1 MTTTQVATLTNR
13 QKAAVLL
20 ISLDAK
26 TPGLSQQLFSK
37 MGESKS
43 RVLLH
48 EISKMGQVS
57 LEIIDSVIEEFYM
70 LAISQEV
77 LIGGK
82 NLTDKYLKESF
93 GIDNYEDFFASK
105 TGLFSFVNQLN
116 DVELMAFLKEE
127 NPQVIALIMSLIP
140 DKRSAKL
147 LEQFDLQTTAVIS
160 KKMLSLNV
168 PNYSMLWKFHRK
180 LETHLIAE
188 DQDTIEES
196 QQIFK
201 LSRVLEMMVSDTR
214 DSVMGV
220 IEQTDSESAD
230 KIKQL
235 IFSFADLIFM
245 GPKDIQNMLVE
256 IDPLETL
263 AVAMSGIS
271 QDLYTKIKDNISEKL
286 APRLDETISTL
297 PQLSKDDIQQAQTQ
311 IVLLCRKLEKE
322 EKISPL
328 SEIIE
333 KKQQVGVSLDK
344 ESKTKEPISDQKE
357 DTQAVTEKKVEGS
370 TQKEE
375 EILLDKDDEI
385 SSPEFK
391 EEDGLEE
398 QQNGGTSD

>member
-1 MTTTQVATLTNR
+1 MTAIQVATLTNR
-13 QKAAVLL
+13 QKSAILL

-26 TPGLSQQLFSK
+26 NPGLSQQLFSK

-57 LEIIDSVIEEFYM
+57 LETIDSVIEEFYM

-93 GIDNYEDFFASK
+93 GIDNYEEFFASK

-116 DVELMAFLKEE
+116 DVKLMTFLKDE

-147 LEQFDLQTTAVIS
+147 LEQFDLQTTAIIS
-160 KKMLSLNV
+160 KKMLSLEV

-180 LETHLIAE
+180 LETHLITE

-214 DSVMGV
+214 ESVMGA
-220 IEQTDSESAD
+220 IEQSDSESAD

-235 IFSFADLIFM
+235 IFSFDDLIFM

-263 AVAMSGIS
+263 AIAMTGIS
-271 QDLYTKIKDNISEKL
+271 KELYSKIKDNISEKL

-297 PQLSKDDIQQAQTQ
+297 PQLSKEDIQQAQTQ
-311 IVLLCRKLEKE
+311 IVLICRKLEQE

-333 KKQQVGVSLDK
+333 KKQQSGMSLAKKSKKIEEAVLTEEKAK
-344 ESKTKEPISDQKE
+344 EN
-357 DTQAVTEKKVEGS
+357 TEEGS
-370 TQKEE
+370 KEKVDLEAQSETEDAIVNE
-375 EILLDKDDEI
+375 ENDD
-385 SSPEFK
+385 SSMDVN
-391 EEDGLEE
+391 EEVD
-398 QQNGGTSD
+398 D